1 MVVKLDPEHVEA
13 VEAEGMDIAMA
24 GTDPVDEFDPE
35 LVGRVGFADELVLVD
50 AEQRVEQA
58 DLRNRR
64 LADADGAD
72 RLALDQLDIEAG
84 QGAHDARD
92 RGGRHPARG
101 AAADDDEAADGIAD
115 HAATSAAASAVQA
128 PARRRNRSEEHT
140 SELQSLMRTSYAVF
154 CLKTKKHTQS
164 KSIHQ
169 LHNNNYEI

>member
-72 RLALDQLDIEAG
+72 RLALDQLDLEAG
-84 QGAHDARD
+84 KGAHDARD
-92 RGGRHPARG
+92 RG
-101 AAADDDEAADGIAD
+101 
-115 HAATSAAASAVQA
+115 
-128 PARRRNRSEEHT
+128 RSEEHT
-140 SELQSLMRTSYAVF
+140 SELQSLMRISYAVF
-154 CLKTKKHTQS
+154 WLKKKNAKKRQ
-164 KSIHQ
+164 
-169 LHNNNYEI
+169 